1 MRRHILNGIQGY
13 KDKFGELFLLLL
25 CR

>member
-13 KDKFGELFLLLL
+13 KDKFGELFFIIIM
-25 CR
+25 